1 MSSSKQPEFECVNGH
16 VFEPSIFG
24 VAQCPHCGTS
34 NFWPKDKKKSKSG
47 LIVLIASTI
56 LLGAGGLGA
65 WYMGW
70 IPGGSGDV
78 FLHAQT
84 DPNDPCMFY
93 LEVLREDSS
102 KVTDTYFWYKRGAE
116 KAVNQTS
123 FCWSEGGNATFTA
136 VAKDAEMFQF
146 LPGGETLKL
155 NAPGSTKLED
165 CPCYGPGPGVDST
178 NICKPCD
185 FDPINSEYSINDVTF
200 DCNGP
205 TPVFVF
211 DFNREDCPDC
221 NLKWYVKRGDGDWQL
236 GNTLDATGMSE
247 YDLYATYGETPD
259 DNPPVEFTNNG
270 ALCEVPDCN
279 AQSLPTRV
287 DIETDLPGR
296 LNNLIRS
303 TQDESVERFTIAGKG
318 QVIIPP
324 ERVLFKRNGKVMSYR
339 QFQNDLMMLGGKVT
353 RVTVKTT
360 GAGYATEVTELQVTV
375 Q

>member
-1 MSSSKQPEFECVNGH
+1 MSSSKQPEFECENGH
-16 VFEPSIFG
+16 VFKPSIFG
-24 VAQCPHCGTS
+24 VAQCPYCGST
-34 NFWPKDKKKSKSG
+34 NFWPKGQKKSKTG
-47 LIVLIASTI
+47 LIVLLAAVL

-65 WYMGW
+65 WYKGW
-70 IPGGSGDV
+70 LPGGSGDV

-102 KVTDTYFWYKRGAE
+102 KVTSTYFWYKKGAE
-116 KAVNQTS
+116 KATPQTN

-136 VAKDAEMFQF
+136 VAKDTVMHQF
-146 LPGGETLKL
+146 VPGGETLKL
-155 NAPGSTKLED
+155 NAPGSTKLD
-165 CPCYGPGPGVDST
+165 ACPCYGDTLPPTGD
-178 NICKPCD
+178 ICKACN
-185 FDPINSEYSINDVTF
+185 FDPNSSEYIINDVTF
-200 DCNGP
+200 NCNGP

-211 DFNREDCPDC
+211 DFNREDCPAC

-236 GNTLDATGMSE
+236 GNTIDATGMTE
-247 YDLYATYGETPD
+247 YDLYATYGETSD
-259 DNPPVEFTNNG
+259 KNPPVKFTNNG
-270 ALCEVPDCN
+270 ALCEVPNCN
-279 AQSLPTRV
+279 AENLPTRA

-353 RVTVKTT
+353 RVAVKTT
-360 GAGYATEVTELQVTV
+360 SAGYATEVTELQVTV